1 MYCAKC
7 GLLQEDDPFRKI
19 SFRSECSKCSAS
31 LHSCVNCKYH
41 QVGLANDCK
50 IPGTERIVDREAG
63 NFCEEFAPS
72 NNKPAEIKKTEGKK
86 NFEDLFK

>member
-7 GLLQEDDPFRKI
+7 GTFQEEDSFRKV
-19 SFRSECSKCSAS
+19 SFRSECSSCGAS
-31 LHSCVNCKYH
+31 LHSCLNCKYY

-50 IPGTERIVDREAG
+50 IPGTERILDREAG
-63 NFCEEFAPS
+63 NFCDEFKS
-72 NNKPAEIKKTEGKK
+72 SDTVHSKKPCNGKK

>member
-1 MYCAKC
+1 
-7 GLLQEDDPFRKI
+7 
-19 SFRSECSKCSAS
+19 
-31 LHSCVNCKYH
+31 
-41 QVGLANDCK
+41 VGLANDCK